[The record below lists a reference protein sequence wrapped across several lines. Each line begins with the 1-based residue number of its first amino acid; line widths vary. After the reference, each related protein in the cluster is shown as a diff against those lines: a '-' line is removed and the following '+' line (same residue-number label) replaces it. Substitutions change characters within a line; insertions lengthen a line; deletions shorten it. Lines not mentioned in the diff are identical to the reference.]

1 MEKVQEQPAQ
11 TLSET
16 AEQPAERVVEQ
27 PQDSAATAA
36 PPGDSKEAETE
47 KPAEVA
53 PKEDSKEAPAPPPA
67 ATTAA
72 TADDANS
79 DIIEEVKDKAGANTQ
94 VADPKPQEPADTR
107 PSYLVNNAALSQFF
121 DRLAPIVEKAGHNEM
136 WGVPLKDAQDAPT
149 VNIMIKFLRA
159 NEGNVKLAEEQLVKA
174 LEWRKKMNPLALAES
189 AAFPSSKFKGL
200 GYITTYRDPTTE
212 KNVVFT
218 WNIYGSVKNVDLTFG
233 NLEEFIKWRV
243 ALMEL
248 AIRELRLES
257 ATSVMDY
264 NGEDPYQM
272 IQVHDYQNVSFI
284 RMNPNIR
291 AASRETIEVFSTAYP
306 ELLKEKYFVNL
317 PVVMGWVFTALKVFL
332 SKNTIRKFHPIT
344 NGVNLAREFTT
355 FGEEIPKTYG
365 GKGDVLA
372 DSGRT
377 VTLQDDK
384 APETKP
390 EENGNAS
397 QAPEAEP
404 ASGNPAQTDATNGPA
419 KDDAPKNDKPA
430 VPTDTKT
437 DAPADAPANTLAD
450 APADSRPN

>member
-79 DIIEEVKDKAGANTQ
+79 DIIEESKT
-94 VADPKPQEPADTR
+94 KPARIP
-107 PSYLVNNAALSQFF
+107 N
-121 DRLAPIVEKAGHNEM
+121 
-136 WGVPLKDAQDAPT
+136 
-149 VNIMIKFLRA
+149 
-159 NEGNVKLAEEQLVKA
+159 
-174 LEWRKKMNPLALAES
+174 
-189 AAFPSSKFKGL
+189 
-200 GYITTYRDPTTE
+200 
-212 KNVVFT
+212 
-218 WNIYGSVKNVDLTFG
+218 
-233 NLEEFIKWRV
+233 
-243 ALMEL
+243 
-248 AIRELRLES
+248 
-257 ATSVMDY
+257 
-264 NGEDPYQM
+264 
-272 IQVHDYQNVSFI
+272 FI

-450 APADSRPN
+450 APADSRAN